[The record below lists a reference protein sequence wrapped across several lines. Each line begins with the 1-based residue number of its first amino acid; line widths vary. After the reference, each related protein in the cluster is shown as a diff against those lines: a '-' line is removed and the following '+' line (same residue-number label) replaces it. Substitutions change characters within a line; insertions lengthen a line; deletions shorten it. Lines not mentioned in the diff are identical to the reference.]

1 MLKSPEIT
9 KNLKKVE
16 WTLEN
21 KIRRGLGNQIFQYLA
36 GKYILENSGLHKHNL
51 ELSWFHH
58 TSSHHPLS
66 QRTPDLL
73 ELLSES
79 ARAATSLETG
89 DKKRRKIF
97 QFPQGAHSKVLY
109 AKENQ
114 LQGNPEEETPLSR
127 AASKIQRIKNSQV
140 KQKIKLEGFWQDP
153 RPYLDR
159 LSTYSKDLEGHTTSK
174 SSASIEPYVSAHIR
188 RGDYVE
194 TENCALEY
202 SSRFSLA
209 QYIVLALEISPQHTR
224 NMPLFV
230 ATDDPAW
237 CQKWLGSLSTTQHRR
252 VVISESSD
260 AINDWLMLKN
270 SHLNIISNSTFS
282 FTAAMLNT
290 TNTDQKIRC
299 IMPLWYSRFIT
310 VHQKGWAQIEG
321 SLDL

>member
-1 MLKSPEIT
+1 MEL
-9 KNLKKVE
+9 
-16 WTLEN
+16 TLEN
-21 KIRRGLGNQIFQYLA
+21 KIRGGLGNQIFQYLA

-66 QRTPDLL
+66 QRKPDLL

-79 ARAATSLETG
+79 AKAATSLETG
-89 DKKRRKIF
+89 EKKRRKIF
-97 QFPQGAHSKVLY
+97 QFPQGTHGKVLY

-114 LQGNPEEETPLSR
+114 LQGNPKEETPLSR
-127 AASKIQRIKNSQV
+127 ATSKIQSIKKSRI

-159 LSTYSKDLEGHTTSK
+159 LSIYSKDLEGH
-174 SSASIEPYVSAHIR
+174 ASNKPSTPSEPYISAHIR
-188 RGDYVE
+188 RGDYVKA
-194 TENCALEY
+194 ENCALEY

-209 QYIVLALEISPQHTR
+209 QYIALALEILPQHTR
-224 NMPLFV
+224 NMPLV
-230 ATDDPAW
+230 VTTDDPGW
-237 CQKWLGSLSTTQHRR
+237 CQKWLGGLRTTQNRR
-252 VVISESSD
+252 VLISESGN
-260 AINDWLMLKN
+260 AITDWLILKN

-299 IMPLWYSRFIT
+299 IMPLWYSRMIT
-310 VHQKGWAQIEG
+310 VHQKGWTQIEG